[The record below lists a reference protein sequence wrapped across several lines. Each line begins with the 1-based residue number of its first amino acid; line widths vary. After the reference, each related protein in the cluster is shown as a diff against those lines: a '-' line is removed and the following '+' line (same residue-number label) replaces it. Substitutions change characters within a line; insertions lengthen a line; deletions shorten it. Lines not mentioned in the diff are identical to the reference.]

1 MSQRG
6 SVERILDA
14 VVKLVATYGPDT
26 TTVRNVAA
34 EAEVSVGAVQH
45 HYRTN
50 EELLVA
56 AMTAAGDEFR
66 QLAAERT
73 GAVQGPREQ
82 LQALLQLLACVFDED
97 LSRGV
102 VWTAFASRA
111 ATDPSLRAL
120 HVEQRQQVEQMLR
133 DALRAAYP
141 DSGIDSD
148 DAAGLLALC
157 DGIAVARAAEGPQR
171 IDSGRAQRLVEQAI
185 QAYEHRGNAPS
196 GRMGPHGRRG
206 RGPHR

>member
-1 MSQRG
+1 
-6 SVERILDA
+6 
-14 VVKLVATYGPDT
+14 
-26 TTVRNVAA
+26 
-34 EAEVSVGAVQH
+34 
-45 HYRTN
+45 
-50 EELLVA
+50 
-56 AMTAAGDEFR
+56 
-66 QLAAERT
+66 
-73 GAVQGPREQ
+73 
-82 LQALLQLLACVFDED
+82 
-97 LSRGV
+97 
-102 VWTAFASRA
+102 
-111 ATDPSLRAL
+111 
-120 HVEQRQQVEQMLR
+120 MLR
-133 DALRAAYP
+133 DALSAAYP

>member
-45 HYRTN
+45 HYRTK

-66 QLAAERT
+66 QLAVERT
-73 GAVQGPREQ
+73 GAVQGRDRPKPPGAARRAAAAGRADAARRPQ
-82 LQALLQLLACVFDED
+82 RR
-97 LSRGV
+97 LSRL
-102 VWTAFASRA
+102 WHR
-111 ATDPSLRAL
+111 LR
-120 HVEQRQQVEQMLR
+120 
-133 DALRAAYP
+133 
-141 DSGIDSD
+141 
-148 DAAGLLALC
+148 
-157 DGIAVARAAEGPQR
+157 
-171 IDSGRAQRLVEQAI
+171 
-185 QAYEHRGNAPS
+185 
-196 GRMGPHGRRG
+196 RRG
-206 RGPHR
+206 RSAGAVRRHSGCACRGRSAAHRFRAGTAPGGAGNTSV

>member
-45 HYRTN
+45 HYRTK

-141 DSGIDSD
+141 DSD

-157 DGIAVARAAEGPQR
+157 DGIAVARAAEGSQR